1 MGGIHLLSGKDPVL
15 LEEAVTALIR
25 DLVGD
30 ADRGEVLDE
39 LSADEADLGE
49 IVMAAGTMSMFG
61 DRVVVAR
68 NLARYGAR
76 TIEPLLGYLADP
88 APDTDLVLVW
98 SPPSTPGASA
108 QALPKKLTEAVKAA
122 GGRVVTTDAPG
133 QARQRQSWLDERLAE
148 ASVRLAPDAR
158 KLLVD
163 HLGEDVARLG
173 GILTVLEA
181 VHGAGARLG
190 AEEVE
195 PYLGGAGGVPPW
207 DLTDAIDRG
216 DVGGAVSVV
225 RRMMEGGGRHPLQV
239 MVTLTSHVER
249 MLRLDGA
256 GAGDEREAAA
266 LLGMKGSTF
275 PAKKALEQSRR
286 LGSEGI
292 ARSVQL
298 LAAADVDLKGR
309 TGMAAEQVMEVL
321 VARLAR
327 AVAGSRRG
335 GRGAGSVSRPTRR

>member
-1 MGGIHLLSGKDPVL
+1 MAGIHLLSGKDPVL
-15 LEEAVTALIR
+15 LEEAVTALVR

-39 LSADEADLGE
+39 LSADEVDLGE
-49 IVMAAGTMSMFG
+49 IVMAAGTLSMFG
-61 DRVVVAR
+61 DRVVVGR
-68 NLARYGAR
+68 NLARYGAKALD
-76 TIEPLLGYLADP
+76 PLLGYLADP
-88 APDTDLVLVW
+88 APDTHLVLVW
-98 SPPSTPGASA
+98 SPPSTPGANA
-108 QALPKKLTEAVKAA
+108 QPLSKKLSEAVKAA
-122 GGRVVTTDAPG
+122 GGTVVNTDPPG
-133 QARQRQSWLDERLAE
+133 QARQRQSWLDDRLAE
-148 ASVRLAPDAR
+148 APVRLAPDAR
-158 KLLVD
+158 KLVAD

-190 AEEVE
+190 ADEVE

-207 DLTDAIDRG
+207 DLTDAIDKG
-216 DVGGAVSVV
+216 DVTRAVSVV
-225 RRMMEGGGRHPLQV
+225 RRMMAGGGRHPLQV

-256 GAGDEREAAA
+256 GIGDEREAAS

-292 ARSVQL
+292 SRSVRL
-298 LAAADVDLKGR
+298 LADADVDLKGR
-309 TGMAAEQVMEVL
+309 TGMPAEQVMEVL

-327 AVAGSRRG
+327 TVAGSRRG